1 MRVKFSLALLCLF
14 CFKLSISQSF
24 VDSLKRDTN
33 YIIQDSI
40 LIQTKDGAWV
50 SAWAMRKRNV
60 KEQLNTI
67 LQFTIYARQ
76 TDIRKIKEAADKGYA
91 GVMAYTRGKRYSP
104 GETVPY
110 EYDGRDVYDVIE
122 WITQQ
127 PWSNKKVGM
136 YGGSYNGFTQWASTK
151 KLHPALKTIVPSAS
165 VAPGLDVPMTNNVS
179 MSFIFPWIY
188 YVSNNKFLDEKDY
201 QGPHWNELYEKWFQ
215 QGRTYRSLDTL
226 LGRPNKV
233 FHRWL
238 DHSVYDTFWQS
249 MIPYKEEFTKIN
261 IPILSTTGYYD
272 GGQIG
277 EMYYY
282 RELFKYNP
290 NAEHYLLIGPYGHF
304 GSQGFPDSVYN
315 GYRIDDAARVPIHDI
330 IYQWFD
336 YIFKGAPKPAILKD
350 KINYQVMG
358 TNEWKHSPSL
368 NKMANDSLV
377 FYLTDKA
384 PGNKYGLTT
393 KKPSAN
399 SFLHQRIDFG
409 NRNSR
414 NSYYYFNQVIY
425 DKLFPNNGLLLL
437 SDPLK
442 QETELSGNFTGVL
455 KAVINKKDMDFS
467 VALFELMPDG
477 RYFLLSYFM
486 GRASYAK
493 DIMHRNLL
501 VPGKKETIPFTNS
514 YMTSRKL
521 ARGSRI
527 AIILNINKSAFEQI
541 NYGTGGD
548 VNKETIKDA
557 GVPLNIK
564 WFGDSYIKL
573 PVWKE

>member
-377 FYLTDKA
+377 FYLTDKT
-384 PGNKYGLTT
+384 PRNKYGLTT

-399 SFLHQRIDFG
+399 SFLHQRIDLG

-455 KAVINKKDMDFS
+455 KAAINKKDMDFS

>member
-76 TDIRKIKEAADKGYA
+76 TDIRKMKEAADKGYA

-215 QGRTYRSLDTL
+215 QGSTYRSLDTL

-249 MIPYKEEFTKIN
+249 MIPYKEEFTKID

-409 NRNSR
+409 DRNSR

-455 KAVINKKDMDFS
+455 KAAINKKDMDFS

>member
-76 TDIRKIKEAADKGYA
+76 TDIRKMKEAADKGYA

-215 QGRTYRSLDTL
+215 QGSTYRSLDTL

-249 MIPYKEEFTKIN
+249 MIPYKEEFTKID

-409 NRNSR
+409 DRNSR
-414 NSYYYFNQVIY
+414 NSYYYFNQLIY

-455 KAVINKKDMDFS
+455 KAAINKKDMDFS

>member
-50 SAWAMRKRNV
+50 SAWAMRKKNV

-76 TDIRKIKEAADKGYA
+76 TDIRKMKEAADKGYA

-104 GETVPY
+104 DETVPY

-151 KLHPALKTIVPSAS
+151 KLHPALKTIAPSAS

-414 NSYYYFNQVIY
+414 NSYYYFNQVVY

-455 KAVINKKDMDFS
+455 KAAINKKDMDFS

-548 VNKETIKDA
+548 INKETIKDA

>member
-315 GYRIDDAARVPIHDI
+315 GYRIDDAAREPIHDI

-414 NSYYYFNQVIY
+414 NSYYYFNQVVY

-455 KAVINKKDMDFS
+455 KAAINKKDMDFS

-573 PVWKE
+573 PIWKE

>member
-151 KLHPALKTIVPSAS
+151 KLHPALKTIVPSVS

-414 NSYYYFNQVIY
+414 NSYYYFNQVVY

-455 KAVINKKDMDFS
+455 KAAINKKDMDFS

-548 VNKETIKDA
+548 INKETIKDA

>member
-151 KLHPALKTIVPSAS
+151 RLHPALKTIVPSAS

-350 KINYQVMG
+350 KISYQVMG

-414 NSYYYFNQVIY
+414 NSYYYFNQVVY

-455 KAVINKKDMDFS
+455 KAAINKKDMDFS

>member
-1 MRVKFSLALLCLF
+1 MAPGCLHE
-14 CFKLSISQSF
+14 
-24 VDSLKRDTN
+24 
-33 YIIQDSI
+33 DSI

-315 GYRIDDAARVPIHDI
+315 GYRIDDAAREPIHDI

-414 NSYYYFNQVIY
+414 NSYYYFNQVVY

-455 KAVINKKDMDFS
+455 KAAINKKDMDFS

-573 PVWKE
+573 PIWKE

>member
-315 GYRIDDAARVPIHDI
+315 GYRIDDVARVPIHDI

-414 NSYYYFNQVIY
+414 NSYYYFNQVVY

-455 KAVINKKDMDFS
+455 KAAINKKDMDFS

-548 VNKETIKDA
+548 INKETIKDA

-573 PVWKE
+573 PIWKE

>member
-277 EMYYY
+277 EMHYY

>member
-377 FYLTDKA
+377 FYLTDKT

-399 SFLHQRIDFG
+399 SFLHQRIDLG

-455 KAVINKKDMDFS
+455 KAAINKKDMDFS